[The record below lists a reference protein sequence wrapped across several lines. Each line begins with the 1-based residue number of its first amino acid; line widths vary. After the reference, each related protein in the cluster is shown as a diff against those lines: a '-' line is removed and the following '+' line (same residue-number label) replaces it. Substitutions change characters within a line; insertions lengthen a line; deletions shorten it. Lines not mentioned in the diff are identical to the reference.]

1 VVLLTVQ
8 QDEIRI
14 KMVEMVKGNLLDAK
28 AEALVNTV
36 NTVGIMGKGIA
47 LQFRQA
53 FPRNFEIYQSAC
65 KRGEV
70 VPGKMFVVPTNR
82 LDNPKYIIN
91 FPTKRHWRGKSQIED
106 IDSGLLDLVR
116 VVRQEGIRSIAIP
129 PLGCGNGGLDW
140 GDVRPRIL
148 KALAGLPDVEILL
161 YGPGGAPQAEDMAV
175 ATKKPAM
182 NPNRAALIAMMMNY
196 GEAGYRLTLLEIQ
209 KLAYFLQLAGQPL
222 KLDFLKQ
229 QYGPYAES
237 LNHVLQRLEGHFI
250 RGYGDRSR
258 DASVRILPEA
268 SEEAGRFLAGDEATL
283 GRIER
288 VRELIEGFE
297 TPYGMELLA
306 TVHWVA
312 GEDAAFRSDTD
323 RLVEAVH
330 AWNERKARIFSPAHI
345 RTAHARLV
353 SLGWV

>member
-1 VVLLTVQ
+1 MLELTT
-8 QDEIRI
+8 
-14 KMVEMVKGNLLDAK
+14 GNLLDAN

-47 LQFRQA
+47 LQFRLA
-53 FPRNFEIYQSAC
+53 FPRNFELYQSAC
-65 KRGEV
+65 KRGDV

-91 FPTKRHWRGKSQIED
+91 FPTKRHWKGKSRIED
-106 IDSGLLDLVR
+106 IDAGLVDLVE
-116 VVRQEGIRSIAIP
+116 VVRRENIKSVAIP

-140 GDVRPRIL
+140 SEVRPRIL
-148 KALAGLPDVEILL
+148 KALAALPDVQMSVYE
-161 YGPGGAPQAEDMAV
+161 PSGAPQVEDIAV

-182 NPNRAALIAMMMNY
+182 NPNRAALIAMILNY
-196 GEAGYRLTLLEIQ
+196 GEVGYRLTLLEIQ

-222 KLDFLKQ
+222 KLQFVKQ
-229 QYGPYAES
+229 QYGPYAET

-258 DASVRILPEA
+258 DASVRVLSEV
-268 SEEAGRFLAGDEATL
+268 SEEVGRFLADDEGT
-283 GRIER
+283 GKRIER

-312 GEDAAFRSDTD
+312 TEDVPAGESGVCAEVD
-323 RLVEAVH
+323 RVIAAVH
-330 AWNERKARIFSPAHI
+330 AWNARKAKIFSSAHI
-345 RTAHARLV
+345 RTAHAHLC
-353 SLGWV
+353 SLGWLESKNH

>member
-1 VVLLTVQ
+1 MLELTT
-8 QDEIRI
+8 
-14 KMVEMVKGNLLDAK
+14 GNLLEAK

-47 LQFRQA
+47 LQFRLA
-53 FPRNFEIYQSAC
+53 FPRNYEIYRSAC
-65 KRGEV
+65 KRGDV
-70 VPGKMFVVPTNR
+70 VPGKMFVVPTDR
-82 LDNPKYIIN
+82 LDNPKFIIN
-91 FPTKRHWRGKSQIED
+91 FPTKRDWKSKSRIED
-106 IDSGLLDLVR
+106 IDVGLLDLVR
-116 VVRQEGIRSIAIP
+116 VIREENIGSVAIP

-140 GDVRPRIL
+140 NEVRPRII
-148 KALAGLPDVEILL
+148 KALAVVPDVEISL
-161 YGPGGAPQAEDMAV
+161 YEPSGAPQVEDMAV

-182 NPNRAALIAMMMNY
+182 NPNRAALIAMMLNY

-229 QYGPYAES
+229 QYGPYAEN

-268 SEEAGRFLAGDEATL
+268 AKEAGRFLAEDEATL
-283 GRIER
+283 KRIER

-312 GEDAAFRSDTD
+312 TEGDCVQDSEHVVS
-323 RLVEAVH
+323 AVH
-330 AWNERKARIFSPAHI
+330 NWNERKARIFPSAHI
-345 RTAHARLV
+345 RTAHAQLF
-353 SLGWV
+353 SLGWVGG